1 MTSLSCDSD
10 DATKLVH
17 NCKDGYT
24 SIGDS
29 KCAKIG
35 PFVSGA
41 LTILGT
47 DRVTFNSISS
57 TNVKTIP
64 ATSILEC
71 IQEIVDNKNMSYYG
85 IKLYP
90 QKKEA
95 SFFVKNNKVG
105 SSSSYPPYTPYPPPE
120 DFGGEK
126 VKNLKDLDTVKKHS
140 GYYAFIIKQ
149 PDTKHKN
156 INIINIQYES
166 CSEGEIFIGSCKGST
181 THKYSISDIYFEQ
194 SQIPLIQSNTQG
206 VECRKELV
214 YASSPWKSGS
224 GTAPDLMF
232 EWCNE
237 HQDLNICKR
246 YCDQYPIKC
255 QVTPTKDLILLGTA
269 LILLIFIVVLIA
281 KGVKIRASMPII
293 KKTPVKE
300 VSTSSLGRDNNLKK
314 LWKFDSSKPNNWW
327 ADKTKGDSSK
337 PKEISD
343 KPKEIS
349 DKPKEISGKPK
360 EKFSFKKLL
369 RWFSD
374 KKLWFLWALIIIM
387 IVAMI
392 ILLIIS
398 IKGLYSYFTKPI
410 FDGSDSDYKQV
421 SNMSK
426 DRNFPINYDNL
437 YSWQN
442 MHNVSTNVKT
452 RCEKG
457 IPYYKP
463 GDKNYNSDWK
473 YGYNYPQQCI
483 INYCT
488 NSTGDGNVPDVNK
501 AIREG
506 TQNGNSC
513 CYKTHKGC
521 HAKDMENEPDTWIFS
536 NGGCFQSAGISPTNM
551 GNWDCCGVG
560 CDADTCT
567 CGATWYAHC
576 HGNCAPF
583 QVCHTNCCN
592 YDTSKNHDIGY
603 DGGTPY
609 DGNSTLPY
617 SAAAQNNTWKQF
629 TNYASST
636 NPNSGNAFC
645 FNSGEWSSMQNIL
658 FPGGKFKKTSSV
670 DYSIQTCDNS
680 KRGYCYPK

>member
-1 MTSLSCDSD
+1 MSNISCDSD
-10 DATKLVH
+10 DAIKLVP
-17 NCKDGYT
+17 NCKDGYVR
-24 SIGDS
+24 IGDS
-29 KCAKIG
+29 YCAKIS
-35 PFVSGA
+35 PFVPGA
-41 LTILGT
+41 LTIIET
-47 DRVTFNSISS
+47 DRVTFNS
-57 TNVKTIP
+57 VKSDAVKSIP

-71 IQEIVDNKNMSYYG
+71 VQEIIKSGIGSEIYG

-90 QKKEA
+90 QNKQA
-95 SFFVKNNKVG
+95 IFFAKRKSNISTEDKVG
-105 SSSSYPPYTPYPPPE
+105 ASSSLYPPYPVPE
-120 DFGGEK
+120 DLGGEK
-126 VKNLKDLDTVKKHS
+126 IKNLKDLDTVKKHN
-140 GYYAFIIKQ
+140 GYFVFRIIH
-149 PDTKHKN
+149 PKN
-156 INIINIQYES
+156 PTNKNSNTINIQYES
-166 CSEGEIFIGSCKGST
+166 CSKGEIFVGSCKGDST
-181 THKYSISDIYFEQ
+181 TYKYSISDIYFEQ

-314 LWKFDSSKPNNWW
+314 LWKFDSSKPKKISGKPNNWW
-327 ADKTKGDSSK
+327 VKKGDSSK

-374 KKLWFLWALIIIM
+374 KKLWFLWALVIIM
-387 IVAMI
+387 IVTII

-426 DRNFPINYDNL
+426 DRNLSINYDNL

-442 MHNVSTNVKT
+442 MHGVSTVSTNVKT

-576 HGNCAPF
+576 HGGCTPNITLF
-583 QVCHTNCCN
+583 CC
-592 YDTSKNHDIGY
+592 Y
-603 DGGTPY
+603 
-609 DGNSTLPY
+609 
-617 SAAAQNNTWKQF
+617 WK
-629 TNYASST
+629 
-636 NPNSGNAFC
+636 
-645 FNSGEWSSMQNIL
+645 
-658 FPGGKFKKTSSV
+658 
-670 DYSIQTCDNS
+670 
-680 KRGYCYPK
+680 